1 MYVICSFNKNCV
13 AVKSA
18 LDKTVLDDRQGVSV
32 LKSQTFIPS
41 EIIEDM

>member
-13 AVKSA
+13 GVKSA
-18 LDKTVLDDRQGVSV
+18 LDKIVLSDRRGVSV
-32 LKSQTFIPS
+32 LKSQTVIPS